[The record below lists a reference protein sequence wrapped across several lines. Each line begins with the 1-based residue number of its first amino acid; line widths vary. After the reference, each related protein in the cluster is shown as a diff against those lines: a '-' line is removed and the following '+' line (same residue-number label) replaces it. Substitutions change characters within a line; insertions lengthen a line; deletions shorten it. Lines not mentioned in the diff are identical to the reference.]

1 MLLEKSDF
9 MYEKLL
15 ELLNNSHSPYSKF
28 RVAAIVTL
36 KDGNSFSGVN
46 VENAS
51 YGATICAER
60 SAIVSAV
67 SNGYKKGDFDKLYIL
82 CGDSNKI
89 STCCFLCRQVIME
102 FFDKNS
108 EIICYDKI
116 GNSKSFSIDEL
127 CPYSFDSGDLI

>member
-1 MLLEKSDF
+1 MKDELI
-9 MYEKLL
+9 KLL
-15 ELLNNSHSPYSKF
+15 DKAYAPYSKF
-28 RVAAIVTL
+28 RVAAIL
-36 KDGNSFSGVN
+36 EMKDGKFIPGVN

-67 SNGYKKGDFDKLYIL
+67 SHGYKKGDFDKLYIL

-108 EIICYDKI
+108 EIICYDKL